1 MFALARQ
8 RCHWERVTVAA
19 DVAKEREVG
28 VHIRPDAFGVKESDA
43 SVVSI
48 ANDFSALVAIF
59 ERQLALVSPTDAE
72 TLSHLRKAKQSEDV
86 GLGDIVSRV
95 QALALSQL

>member
-1 MFALARQ
+1 MQDR
-8 RCHWERVTVAA
+8 
-19 DVAKEREVG
+19 DVPPVG
-28 VHIRPDAFGVKESDA
+28 MPDAFGVKESDA

-72 TLSHLRKAKQSEDV
+72 TLSHLRKAKQAAER
-86 GLGDIVSRV
+86 GA
-95 QALALSQL
+95 QLSQNLVALTHSSK